1 MSSNPYRD
9 LYDRLLAS
17 YGPQGWWPGEGPFE
31 VIVGAIL
38 TQRTA
43 WRNVEIAMRTLRECG
58 LTSVAA
64 IDGAPLERIQ
74 GAVRPAGFYRAK
86 AETLKRFARHV
97 AAMHDGDLA
106 ELLARPTASLRKEL
120 LGLRGIGEETVD
132 AIVVYA
138 ARKPGFVIDAYTQ
151 RLLHRLGW
159 TDGSETY
166 GALRE
171 RFLSSLPRDVKLLG
185 EFHALIVKHGKE
197 HCRATPACAGCPVRS
212 ICSTGPSCVAVGC
225 EDGRR

>member
-31 VIVGAIL
+31 VVVGAIL

-43 WRNVEIAMRTLRECG
+43 WRNVEIAMQRLRECG
-58 LTSVAA
+58 LTSVAE
-64 IDGAPLERIQ
+64 IDGAALERIQ
-74 GAVRPAGFYRAK
+74 EAIRSAGFYRAK
-86 AETLKRFARHV
+86 AETLKRVARHV
-97 AAMHDGDLA
+97 ATTYNGDLT
-106 ELLARPTASLRKEL
+106 ELLARPTAALRKEL
-120 LGLRGIGEETVD
+120 LGLRGIGEETAD

-138 ARKPGFVIDAYTQ
+138 ARKPGFVVDAYTQ

-171 RFLSSLPRDVKLLG
+171 WILSALPRDVELLG

-212 ICSTGPSCVAVGC
+212 ICSTGASPVAVGC
-225 EDGRR
+225 EGGRR